1 MRLAVFLVGPVL
13 TAVKRW
19 PAMYGSGVE
28 QNIRNTIKIIRMI
41 TSFRV
46 MLPEYSGM
54 GRSMIILREYVVLL
68 VIGALPGAR
77 SET

>member
-1 MRLAVFLVGPVL
+1 
-13 TAVKRW
+13 
-19 PAMYGSGVE
+19 
-28 QNIRNTIKIIRMI
+28 
-41 TSFRV
+41 